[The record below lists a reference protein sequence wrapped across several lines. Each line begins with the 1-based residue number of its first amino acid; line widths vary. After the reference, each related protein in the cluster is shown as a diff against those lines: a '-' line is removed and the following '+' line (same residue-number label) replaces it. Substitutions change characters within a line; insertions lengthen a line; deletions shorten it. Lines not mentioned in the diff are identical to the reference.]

1 MKKKEKGILKNID
14 NSIPERKDLKLGKKV
29 SDLAKFPSENPNPI
43 LRVDKERVLYDNKSG
58 ENLFKIKE
66 GDNIPVLLQDIVHKV
81 IDRNIAMTT
90 EIELNNFIYS
100 LDITPIKEEGYAN
113 IYGRDIT
120 EHKITEENL
129 IKSEHNL
136 KERVKELTCLYGIS
150 ELAENPDISTDEL
163 LQGTLALVP
172 PAWQFPGIACARIL
186 FDNVEYKTENFKIT
200 EWKLSHSTSVSEKVM
215 EIEIYYFED
224 KPFLEEERSLIYDIG
239 YRLKLIIES
248 KKKEEDLLITLKNLK
263 FSNQELQQ
271 FAYVASHD
279 LQEPLR
285 MVISFTQLLEKR
297 YKDKLDK
304 DANDFIHF
312 AVDGAI
318 RMKGLINDLLD
329 YSRIITRREPLKKI
343 NFEKVLDDVILNLQ
357 MKIKETSAK
366 ISYDEL
372 PSLMAD
378 RTQLMQLFQN
388 LISNALKFRSKKAPQ
403 IHISAQHTHNEWIFS
418 VKDNGI
424 GMEQMFLKKIFI
436 IFQRLHTKDEYP
448 GSGIGLAICKRI
460 VDRLNGRIWVESEVG
475 KGSTFKFAIPIKN

>member
-1 MKKKEKGILKNID
+1 M
-14 NSIPERKDLKLGKKV
+14 
-29 SDLAKFPSENPNPI
+29 
-43 LRVDKERVLYDNKSG
+43 
-58 ENLFKIKE
+58 
-66 GDNIPVLLQDIVHKV
+66 
-81 IDRNIAMTT
+81 
-90 EIELNNFIYS
+90 
-100 LDITPIKEEGYAN
+100 
-113 IYGRDIT
+113 
-120 EHKITEENL
+120 
-129 IKSEHNL
+129 
-136 KERVKELTCLYGIS
+136 
-150 ELAENPDISTDEL
+150 
-163 LQGTLALVP
+163 
-172 PAWQFPGIACARIL
+172 
-186 FDNVEYKTENFKIT
+186 
-200 EWKLSHSTSVSEKVM
+200 
-215 EIEIYYFED
+215 
-224 KPFLEEERSLIYDIG
+224 
-239 YRLKLIIES
+239 
-248 KKKEEDLLITLKNLK
+248 ITLKNLK

-424 GMEQMFLKKIFI
+424 GMEQRFLKKIFI

-460 VDRLNGRIWVESEVG
+460 VDILNGRIWVESEVG